1 MSVNVREV
9 KTRRDLKAFIYL
21 PEKLHKDQRNWVP
34 PVYMDEWKYF
44 NPKKNKAFGYC
55 QASLLLAYRD
65 EQLVGRAMGIINTRF
80 NEHRKERLARF
91 GYLEA
96 IEDQEVVP
104 ALLSR
109 GEGGGRSLG
118 RTRGVGR
125 S

>member
-9 KTRRDLKAFIYL
+9 KTRRDLKAFIHL
-21 PEKLHKDQRNWVP
+21 PEELHKDHRNWVP
-34 PVYMDEWKYF
+34 PIYMDDWKYF

-65 EQLVGRAMGIINTRF
+65 ERLVGRAMGITNTRV
-80 NEHRKERLARF
+80 NEHREERLARF
-91 GYLEA
+91 GYLET
-96 IEDQEVVP
+96 IEDQEVVH

-109 GEGGGRSLG
+109 GEGGAGAPG